1 MDFKFELQDIEMYP
15 EVDQQLILYRL
26 CNLGFLLGY
35 LSREYDISVKDIIND
50 IQHSEDSVR
59 EILDRTLSIEP
70 VGTRRWQVLSKYVN
84 YLLGGDPTL
93 EELIPLDK
101 RETSE
106 AKAGKLLIKLL
117 NTKFNKE

>member
-1 MDFKFELQDIEMYP
+1 MEFKFELQDIEMYP
-15 EVDQQLILYRL
+15 EIDQQLILYRL
-26 CNLGFLLGY
+26 CNLGFLLSY
-35 LSREYDISVKDIIND
+35 LSREYDISVEDVIYD
-50 IQHSEDSVR
+50 IQNSEDSVR
-59 EILDRTLSIEP
+59 EILDRALCIEP

-101 RETSE
+101 REKSE